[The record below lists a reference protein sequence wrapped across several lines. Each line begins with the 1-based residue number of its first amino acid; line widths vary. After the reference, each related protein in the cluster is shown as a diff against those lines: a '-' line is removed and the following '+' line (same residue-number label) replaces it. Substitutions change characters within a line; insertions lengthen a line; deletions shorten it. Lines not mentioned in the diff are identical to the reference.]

1 MKELDL
7 LKKDWQKNQ
16 NSFEQVSETEIYK
29 MIHEKSSSSV
39 KWILIISILEL
50 AFGFMI
56 ALAVS
61 FTKYEAESVEL
72 IHKLG
77 IYKIY
82 VATSVLMYAVIFYF
96 IYKFY
101 QMYKKISV
109 VDNTSQLMSSIV
121 NTRKIVKQY
130 IAFNLSAFFI
140 LSVALYG
147 YMFYDGYMDAL
158 LASVQ
163 KSNHFSEWFSVI
175 LFIAIV
181 IICGILTLCFW
192 LFYRLLYGFLLRR
205 LYTNYKELKKIDL

>member
-7 LKKDWQKNQ
+7 LKKDWKKNQ

-29 MIHEKSSSSV
+29 MIHKKSSSIV

-50 AFGFMI
+50 ALGFII
-56 ALAVS
+56 ALAIS
-61 FTKYEAESVEL
+61 FTKYEDESLDL
-72 IHKLG
+72 INKLG
-77 IYKIY
+77 IYNIY
-82 VATSVLMYAVIFYF
+82 VGTSIFIYLVIFYF

-101 QMYKKISV
+101 VMYKKISI
-109 VDNTSQLMSSIV
+109 VDNTRQLMSSIV
-121 NTRKIVKQY
+121 NARKTVKQY

-158 LASVQ
+158 LTSVQ
-163 KSNHFSEWFSVI
+163 KSNHFSEWFGVI
-175 LFIAIV
+175 LFIAII

-192 LFYRLLYGFLLRR
+192 LFYRLLYGILLRR
-205 LYTNYKELKKIDL
+205 LYANYKELKKIDL

>member
-16 NSFEQVSETEIYK
+16 NSFGQVSETEIYK
-29 MIHEKSSSSV
+29 MIHKKSSSSV

-50 AFGFMI
+50 AFGFLM
-56 ALAVS
+56 ALVVS
-61 FTKYEAESVEL
+61 FTKYEAESLEM
-72 IHKLG
+72 IQKLG

-82 VATSVLMYAVIFYF
+82 VGISVFLYAVIFYF

-109 VDNTSQLMSSIV
+109 VDNTRQLMSSIV
-121 NTRKIVKQY
+121 NTRRIVKQY
-130 IAFNLSAFFI
+130 IGFNLSAFFI
-140 LSVALYG
+140 LSVSLYG

-158 LASVQ
+158 LASIQ
-163 KSNHFSEWFSVI
+163 KSSHFSEWFGVI

-181 IICGILTLCFW
+181 VIFGILTLCFW